1 MGVEDKLREL
11 GIELPPVPMP
21 LGSYV
26 ASVQTGNLVF
36 VSGMLPLEVGIL
48 PRTGTVG
55 AELSV
60 EEAAH
65 EARRA
70 AINTLSVL
78 KAEIGNLDR
87 VKRCVKITGYIA
99 STPDFTA
106 QPMVLNGASDL
117 MAQVFGEAGRHA
129 RAAVGVPVLPLN
141 SPIEIECIFEVIEK
155 KEKARRK

>member
-1 MGVEDKLREL
+1 MGAEEKLREL

-26 ASVQTGNLVF
+26 ASIQTGNLVF
-36 VSGMLPLEVGIL
+36 VSGMLPLDGGTL

-55 AELSV
+55 TELSA
-60 EEAAH
+60 EEAAD

-70 AINTLSVL
+70 AINALSVL
-78 KAEIGNLDR
+78 KAEIGDLDR
-87 VKRCVKITGYIA
+87 VKRCVKITGYVA
-99 STPDFTA
+99 SAADFTA

-141 SPIEIECIFEVIEK
+141 SPVEIECIFEVTEG
-155 KEKARRK
+155 E

>member
-1 MGVEDKLREL
+1 MGAEDKLREL

-70 AINTLSVL
+70 AINALSVL

-99 STPDFTA
+99 ST
-106 QPMVLNGASDL
+106 
-117 MAQVFGEAGRHA
+117 GEAGRHA